1 MINLQQEQLIKDL
14 KEELCGGQECEITT
28 DIPGCI
34 DEEGLPSAAINS
46 SYYTIVKR
54 DTDSKPIKK
63 GSLKAKN
70 PGKVEIYVRV
80 SKNLGMWRPN
90 STKSENMRKIK
101 EELKKVN
108 SSERLKKRLRNMN
121 VDLTVLKLDEMIT
134 CNPGSVARK
143 LVCGE
148 APCIVLF

>member
-1 MINLQQEQLIKDL
+1 MIKEL
-14 KEELCGGQECEITT
+14 KEELCGEQECELTT
-28 DIPGCI
+28 ELPECI
-34 DEEGLPSAAINS
+34 DDGLPNEISNL

-54 DTDSKPIKK
+54 DTESVNADKKPHA
-63 GSLKAKN
+63 KAKN
-70 PGKVEIYVRV
+70 PVKVEIYVKI

-90 STKSENMRKIK
+90 STKSENVRKVK

-121 VDLTVLKLDEMIT
+121 VDLTLLKLDEMIT
-134 CNPGSVARK
+134 CNPGSVAKK

-148 APCIVLF
+148 LNDL